1 MMHYDINVCCTT
13 HFTGLLFQPLCKA
26 RFGNVHSAWSSIEK
40 IVRECVF
47 TFEPFFIEYSEP
59 FVAFCI
65 LIWDYKIFAFTV
77 FIFDLPYVSSEF
89 LTKGHIET
97 ILHNVAKIGPC

>member
-65 LIWDYKIFAFTV
+65 LIWDYKIFAFTNTSVIFLAAPRSRV
-77 FIFDLPYVSSEF
+77 FNPL
-89 LTKGHIET
+89 
-97 ILHNVAKIGPC
+97 KI